1 MTDLFSGNI
10 ESRIYFRDLFRD
22 ARAKALSNSESFQDI
37 LFSLEKMGMF
47 LFIKRAEQDAKYKK
61 DLQKPSLFTL
71 GSSYRCVIKELI
83 SPSNSIQF
91 SELYDIVLDGRNDA
105 MHQGAYARHL
115 TDNCVQLA
123 LIIEDALM
131 SSMERKVSN
140 YMVRNVVQAL
150 PWQPIS
156 FIRQQMLSNSFSYIP
171 LLVNSSSEMDS
182 KTKWVLLSDAHLTRY
197 LADSKIN
204 KYEKSNKDIKNE
216 RHERLVTIVED
227 AIKQNPFDT
236 EDISAKTCKPDDTVD
251 DVLEKIENGKPV
263 IVIDGEDIERIVGI
277 VTAFDLI

>member
-1 MTDLFSGNI
+1 MNDLFTGNI

-22 ARAKALSNSESFQDI
+22 ARAKALSNSESFQEI
-37 LFSLEKMGMF
+37 LFSIEKMGMF
-47 LFIKRAEQDAKYKK
+47 LLKKRSEQDAEYKR
-61 DLQKPSLFTL
+61 DLQNPNLFTL
-71 GSSYRCVIKELI
+71 GRDYRCVIKELI
-83 SPSNSIQF
+83 SSSNSIQF

-115 TDNCVQLA
+115 TDNCVQLV

-131 SSMERKVSN
+131 SSMDRKVSN

-156 FIRQQMLSNSFSYIP
+156 FIRQQMLSNSFSYMP
-171 LLVNSSSEMDS
+171 LLVNPNNGMDS
-182 KTKWVLLSDAHLTRY
+182 KKKWVFLSDAHLARY

-204 KYEKSNKDIKNE
+204 KCEKSKKDIKNE
-216 RHERLVTIVED
+216 RHERLVTIVEE

-236 EDISAKTCKPDDTVD
+236 EDISARTCKPDDTID
-251 DVLEKIENGKPV
+251 DVLEKMENGKPV

>member
-1 MTDLFSGNI
+1 MTDLFDENI
-10 ESRIYFRDLFRD
+10 ESRIYFRDLLRD

-47 LFIKRAEQDAKYKK
+47 LLKKRAEQDTKHKK
-61 DLQKPSLFTL
+61 DLQTPSVFTL
-71 GSSYRCVIKELI
+71 GHYRCEIEKLI
-83 SPSNSIQF
+83 SSSNSIQF
-91 SELYDIVLDGRNDA
+91 SELYDIVLDARNDA

-115 TDNCVQLA
+115 TDNCVRLA

-131 SSMERKVSN
+131 SNCDRKVSN

-156 FIRQQMLSNSFSYIP
+156 FVRQQMLSNSFSYMP
-171 LLVNSSSEMDS
+171 LLVNQSNGMDS
-182 KTKWVLLSDAHLTRY
+182 KREWVFLSDAHLARY
-197 LADSKIN
+197 LADSKNN
-204 KYEKSNKDIKNE
+204 KYEKSKKDIKNE
-216 RHERLVTIVED
+216 RHERLVTIVKD

-236 EDISAKTCKPDDTVD
+236 EDISARTCKPDNTVD
-251 DVLEKIENGKPV
+251 DVLEKMENGKPV
-263 IVIDGEDIERIVGI
+263 IIIDGEDIERIVGI